1 MNEQERNAKIDYLK
15 SYRWIEAEIMDDEE
29 RLARLDARLYA
40 PGAVKISDMPRGG
53 QPITM
58 ESLVAEKIEL
68 QERINAKNSRRRAIL
83 ESIENMRS
91 ERDRRVLKLHFV
103 DNMTHEQ
110 VAERIN
116 YSVTQTRRYYN
127 EALERFEMLN
137 INGH

>member
-1 MNEQERNAKIDYLK
+1 MEITPYLEKIEFLN
-15 SYRWIEAEIMDDEE
+15 SYRWRMEEAQILRDRIDDLEDQLTGI
-29 RLARLDARLYA
+29 RAQ
-40 PGAVKISDMPRGG
+40 KITDMPRGG

-83 ESIENMRS
+83 ESIETMRS

-103 DNMTHEQ
+103 DGMTHEQ

-116 YSVTQTRRYYN
+116 YSVTQTRRYY
-127 EALERFEMLN
+127 ETALEHFDMLN

>member
-1 MNEQERNAKIDYLK
+1 MSEQERQAKIDYLK
-15 SYRWIEAEIMDDEE
+15 SYRWLEDEIVDDEE
-29 RLARLDARLYA
+29 RLARLDARLYT

-58 ESLVAEKIEL
+58 QSLIEQKLEL

-83 ESIENMRS
+83 DTIERMPS

-103 DNMTHEQ
+103 DGMTHEQ

-116 YSVTQTRRYYN
+116 YSVTQTRRYY
-127 EALERFEMLN
+127 ETALENFEC
-137 INGH
+137 

>member
-1 MNEQERNAKIDYLK
+1 MTEQERNSKIDYLR
-15 SYRWIEAEIMDDEE
+15 SYRWIEVEIMDDEE

-68 QERINAKNSRRRAIL
+68 QERINLKNTRRRAIL

-91 ERDRRVLKLHFV
+91 ERDRHILKLHFV
-103 DNMTHEQ
+103 DGMTHEQ

-116 YSVTQTRRYYN
+116 YSVTQARRYY
-127 EALERFEMLN
+127 EAALERFNMLN
-137 INGH
+137 INDH